1 MSELSESLTSVNDET
16 QADVMDDISQIA
28 ELLSESNT
36 EAEQP
41 DDAHEAQ
48 PAAEAE
54 TDEGESTAS
63 ESEATP
69 EDDDAELPGIDYSME
84 VPMDTDGE
92 KLTIGAL
99 KDHYQATRQ
108 FDQER
113 ESWEASRVE
122 KDQKLLQKSYSL
134 QFLANAIGDV
144 KPEAIQALQEY
155 RSAELQQEKAVL
167 LDLLPDWKQP
177 EKMKADRSE
186 LIELVKGYGI
196 SEAEFAQIAK
206 AGAVKLLYDYNQL
219 RKRESAARA
228 KLEALQKPAPKQAKS
243 RKTPGPDQQKRA
255 AIERAKNGTEQDKL
269 AAIGALIG

>member
-28 ELLSESNT
+28 ELLSESNIK
-36 EAEQP
+36 AEQP

-54 TDEGESTAS
+54 TDEGEPTAS

-69 EDDDAELPGIDYSME
+69 EDDDAEPPGIDYSME

-108 FDQER
+108 FEQER

-122 KDQKLLQKSYSL
+122 NDQKLLQKSYNL

-144 KPEAIQALQEY
+144 KPEAIQALQAY

-196 SEAEFAQIAK
+196 SEAEFAQVAK
-206 AGAVKLLYDYNQL
+206 AGAVKLLYDFNQL
-219 RKRESAARA
+219 RKREAAARA